1 MSPLLIINIV
11 LTIALIALYFF
22 TFNRKKGQAD
32 TGNFGL
38 YMIGLLLL
46 QTTLMIVFSVI

>member
-11 LTIALIALYFF
+11 LTITLIALYFV
-22 TFNRKKGQAD
+22 TLNQKKGQAD
-32 TGNFGL
+32 FGNSGL